1 MRRHILALGAGA
13 LCLALAPTLALGSQS
28 NDAAASA
35 VGNSAN
41 TVVQDLTTP
50 GGGAQSASATQVL
63 PIAVAPAVNAQVV
76 PVNANVPIRVAS
88 PGGDGPVRQ
97 TNSSEAEAAAVN
109 SNAIA
114 QRSGG
119 HHKPGGGA
127 QSASAT
133 QVLPI
138 AVAPAVNAQVV
149 PVNANVPIR
158 VASPGGD
165 GPVRQTNSSEAEAAA
180 VNSNAIAQRSGG
192 HHKPGGGA
200 QSASATQVLPIAV
213 APAVNAQ
220 VVPVNANVPVTL
232 GLPPLPI
239 DPFAVLADP
248 VGTVTGVVGDPV
260 GAVTGLVGALPIDPF
275 AVLADPVG
283 TVTGVVGDP
292 VGAVTGLLGG
302 LPLPIGL

>member
-76 PVNANVPIRVAS
+76 PVNANVP
-88 PGGDGPVRQ
+88 
-97 TNSSEAEAAAVN
+97 
-109 SNAIA
+109 
-114 QRSGG
+114 
-119 HHKPGGGA
+119 
-127 QSASAT
+127 
-133 QVLPI
+133 
-138 AVAPAVNAQVV
+138 
-149 PVNANVPIR
+149 
-158 VASPGGD
+158 
-165 GPVRQTNSSEAEAAA
+165 
-180 VNSNAIAQRSGG
+180 
-192 HHKPGGGA
+192 
-200 QSASATQVLPIAV
+200 
-213 APAVNAQ
+213 
-220 VVPVNANVPVTL
+220 VTL

-260 GAVTGLVGALPIDPF
+260 GAVTGL
-275 AVLADPVG
+275 
-283 TVTGVVGDP
+283 
-292 VGAVTGLLGG
+292 LGG
-302 LPLPIGL
+302 PPLPIGL